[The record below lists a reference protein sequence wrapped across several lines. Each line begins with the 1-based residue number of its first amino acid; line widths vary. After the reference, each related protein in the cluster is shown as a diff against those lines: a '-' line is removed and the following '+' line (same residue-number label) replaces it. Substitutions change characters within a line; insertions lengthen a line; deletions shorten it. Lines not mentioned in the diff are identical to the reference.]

1 MLIYFQYLIILFL
14 INIRYIK
21 NTFTIDFSFL
31 LPDSNNESIISNNII
46 DNSVNASFYRNIS
59 YYFKIKPMIK
69 LYIGNPLQSF
79 FIELSSQ
86 NHETILNNNTIK
98 YNYFKSSSFK
108 LLSNINTSFGASESI
123 RLGTQNK
130 PLINDFNFII
140 TNDSNIKSQIGF
152 GKSML
157 YYNKIYQEKERE
169 KYSLL
174 NQLNSKKFID
184 TTELTI
190 KYKDDFSGELI
201 LGTNYT
207 GMKIDESQYLEFPYS
222 QNSSN
227 RYLQSIYIE
236 DSTISS
242 TKRQQKDLLANEK
255 RKRIKID
262 FNSNFIT
269 ISDDVFEKIK
279 LISFMSYINAG
290 ICEVKKNEDLKTQ
303 YLICND
309 DILNSNL
316 DRLLFI
322 INWKKNITI
331 SLNDLFL
338 PYTSVNEKKKNIFG
352 IISSENNETINIGTI
367 LLKKYMICLN
377 RERSFIR
384 LYLKNIQ
391 AYEAPTDIFGIVGII
406 TLTVIIFM
414 LMIYM
419 VSTICGKDKYEPNYK
434 PRIQKFL
441 LKKGLN
447 TSMQSNESF

>member
-1 MLIYFQYLIILFL
+1 MLINFQYLIILFL
-14 INIRYIK
+14 LSIRYIK

-130 PLINDFNFII
+130 PIINDFNFII

-157 YYNKIYQEKERE
+157 YYNKIYQEKEKE

-207 GMKIDESQYLEFPYS
+207 GMKIDESQYLEFPYT

-227 RYLQSIYIE
+227 RYIQSIYIE

-262 FNSNFIT
+262 YNSNFIT

-290 ICEVKKNEDLKTQ
+290 ICEVKKNEDLKIQ

-316 DRLLFI
+316 DRLLFV
-322 INWKKNITI
+322 INWKKNISI

-338 PYTSVNEKKKNIFG
+338 PYSSVNEKKKEYFWNNI
-352 IISSENNETINIGTI
+352 
-367 LLKKYMICLN
+367 Y
-377 RERSFIR
+377 
-384 LYLKNIQ
+384 
-391 AYEAPTDIFGIVGII
+391 
-406 TLTVIIFM
+406 
-414 LMIYM
+414 
-419 VSTICGKDKYEPNYK
+419 
-434 PRIQKFL
+434 
-441 LKKGLN
+441 
-447 TSMQSNESF
+447 